1 MTDWKTLAQRVT
13 AQYLKESTER
23 PDAAERAALARTV
36 LDKTGDAETVDR
48 FYTDPMTALATE
60 FIETEGDHS
69 FEALAAFVERK
80 NREKGGNGNS

>member
-1 MTDWKTLAQRVT
+1 
-13 AQYLKESTER
+13 
-23 PDAAERAALARTV
+23 V